1 MNKIKKI
8 FTNNMNDV
16 KKNVKEYPATYL
28 VTIVL
33 TLVLATLMNIDD
45 MPNYFEK
52 IVYFAVTSIF
62 VYWLSEI
69 VFKKWILRIIGY
81 VVATGAGMTW
91 AVVLDKYANKDIGV
105 YRILVGYLVVFM
117 CLCIYFIM
125 SQMKVNSFKYL
136 LDVFQN
142 VFTYTMFYIVINIGL
157 TSVLL
162 IFINLILDND
172 SSNLIFRL
180 QILLLGWFYFPSLI
194 LAFTKK
200 KSHITAFIKNLVKYV
215 LYPITLVAI
224 VIIYVYMI
232 KLLLC
237 KEIPANSIYEIV
249 AYIFVY
255 GFTTYIMVRNYSK
268 DNKFYELTTKILPW
282 VFIPLI
288 ILQSYSIIVRVAKY
302 GCTVG
307 RYLGIAFV
315 IIELVILALNAY
327 TKKDKLDKAFLIIAI
342 IAIIAS
348 MSPFN
353 AERVSVE
360 SQVKLLVK
368 EWPKGKSFDEL
379 SEDKKEDL
387 SERYNYLVIQ
397 NKKYKKIYIDKYTS
411 GKKYID
417 IKKLKSYFRVI
428 EDDKDDAR
436 YYGDIDFEMD
446 TNLDIDISKYKKVQI
461 IEESYTND
469 KVVYK
474 DFIIELIR
482 KYGKDLEKEIEKDNL
497 VKIDDKTDLYIDKL
511 EVYYCTEKE
520 DTSGENTDSE
530 DKDKKDN
537 KKEDTKDV
545 YEDRT
550 IEINTYILYG
560 LVLKK

>member
-1 MNKIKKI
+1 MKNIKKL
-8 FTNNMNDV
+8 FANNMNEV
-16 KKNVKEYPATYL
+16 KSNMKEYPATYL
-28 VTIVL
+28 VTIVV
-33 TLVLATLMNIDD
+33 TLVLAVLMNIDD
-45 MPNYFEK
+45 MPDSFEK
-52 IVYFAVTSIF
+52 VVYFAVTSIF
-62 VYWLSEI
+62 VYWLSDI
-69 VFKKWILRIIGY
+69 VFKKWIIRIIGY
-81 VVATGAGMTW
+81 VVATGAGITW
-91 AVVLDKYANKDIGV
+91 AIVLDKYANKNIGV
-105 YRILVGYLVVFM
+105 YRILAGYLVVFL

-125 SQMKVNSFKYL
+125 SQMNVNSFKYL

-142 VFTYTMFYIVINIGL
+142 LFTYTMFYIVINIGL

-162 IFINLILDND
+162 IFINLILDTD
-172 SSNLIFRL
+172 SINLIFRL
-180 QILLLGWFYFPSLI
+180 QVLLLGWFSFPSYI

-232 KLLLC
+232 KLLFC

-282 VFIPLI
+282 IFIPLI
-288 ILQSYSIIVRVAKY
+288 ILQSYSIIVRVVKY

-315 IIELVILALNAY
+315 IIELVILALNLY
-327 TKKDKLDKAFLIIAI
+327 TKKDKLDKAILIIAI

-387 SERYNYLVIQ
+387 SDRYNYLVLQ
-397 NKKYKKIYIDKYTS
+397 NNKYKKIYIDKYTS
-411 GKKYID
+411 GKNYID
-417 IKKLKSYFRVI
+417 IKKLKSYLRVT
-428 EDDKDDAR
+428 EDDKDDTR
-436 YYGDIDFEMD
+436 YYGDFDFEMD
-446 TNLDIDISKYKKVQI
+446 TNVDIDISKYKKVQI
-461 IEESYTND
+461 IEESYEDD
-469 KVVYK
+469 KTIYK
-474 DFIIELIR
+474 EVIIELI
-482 KYGKDLEKEIEKDNL
+482 KKHGKDLEKEIKKDNI

-511 EVYYCTEKE
+511 EVYYYTEKE
-520 DTSGENTDSE
+520 DASSENTDSKN
-530 DKDKKDN
+530 KDKKDK
-537 KKEDTKDV
+537 KKEDTKNV
-545 YEDRT
+545 YEGRT
-550 IEINTYILYG
+550 IEINSYNLQG